1 MSVMVE
7 NNPILNIT
15 SLFIDLVSLFQKKY
29 VDDKVINKDLYSI
42 FKEIDE
48 QANNFLDESNIRFN
62 NFKSNLSEIKNRLE
76 DIKNY
81 KKNIN
86 NLNEKMMDANL
97 DNDEYLNINDEIR
110 LLKEKVS
117 KINDIEKEKEK
128 IEKKIFDINEV
139 NNFIDNV
146 NLFSKLLYSLIKI
159 YDENIKEDEFDE
171 INIDLLKS
179 ESTALINMMKIIKYK
194 YYKNMPYENDFIND
208 FFNIHQFYTLLTLS
222 NNSLKL
228 MNYGE
233 DQQNKQQQID
243 IKKHF
248 NLLKIQNLVLLI
260 LGGLCVRQNDQERK
274 FAHYTNLDV
283 GIKLATNI
291 SHVRLNSV
299 DFMNDPTEGK
309 ILKDFLNLKNI
320 YDDNAHINTFLTCF
334 TFNHNSLNQFRLYG
348 NTDDVECS
356 GVSLV
361 FDSLFFAQGFEKAT
375 ISRVY
380 YKLPIFRCIY
390 LDYFS
395 GYFEVARRN
404 KFTFFQEY
412 KDKKSAENAWK
423 KYINKINKIEEKIK
437 KYFDEMK
444 VLIEILYEDNDL
456 KVISLINNLVNPLR
470 FLIKHFAFQEEQEC
484 RMMRIENI
492 ENSEVVFDMC
502 NNKSYIDY
510 KLDANKYLSN
520 IYIGEK
526 CKLNY
531 TYLIKEIAK
540 LNGRLPKVRVTD
552 NPFRSEKKDFIYS
565 KQKNPLS

>member
-243 IKKHF
+243 IK
-248 NLLKIQNLVLLI
+248 NILI
-260 LGGLCVRQNDQERK
+260 
-274 FAHYTNLDV
+274 Y
-283 GIKLATNI
+283 
-291 SHVRLNSV
+291 
-299 DFMNDPTEGK
+299 
-309 ILKDFLNLKNI
+309 
-320 YDDNAHINTFLTCF
+320 
-334 TFNHNSLNQFRLYG
+334 
-348 NTDDVECS
+348 
-356 GVSLV
+356 
-361 FDSLFFAQGFEKAT
+361 
-375 ISRVY
+375 
-380 YKLPIFRCIY
+380 
-390 LDYFS
+390 
-395 GYFEVARRN
+395 
-404 KFTFFQEY
+404 
-412 KDKKSAENAWK
+412 
-423 KYINKINKIEEKIK
+423 
-437 KYFDEMK
+437 
-444 VLIEILYEDNDL
+444 
-456 KVISLINNLVNPLR
+456 
-470 FLIKHFAFQEEQEC
+470 
-484 RMMRIENI
+484 
-492 ENSEVVFDMC
+492 
-502 NNKSYIDY
+502 
-510 KLDANKYLSN
+510 
-520 IYIGEK
+520 
-526 CKLNY
+526 
-531 TYLIKEIAK
+531 
-540 LNGRLPKVRVTD
+540 
-552 NPFRSEKKDFIYS
+552 
-565 KQKNPLS
+565 